1 MVFPGVQGLFVCC
14 FLVGFFCYI
23 ISFKI
28 EFVFVCNKE
37 EVSVEVLKTY
47 IQVSLQN
54 SILFSLRLDIKEE
67 KVRVKVTWWK
77 ELVLS

>member
-1 MVFPGVQGLFVCC
+1 MV
-14 FLVGFFCYI
+14 FFCYI

-54 SILFSLRLDIKEE
+54 YSVFSASLGVKEE
-67 KVRVKVTWWK
+67 KNESKGYMVER
-77 ELVLS
+77 VLS

>member
-1 MVFPGVQGLFVCC
+1 MLFYGVV
-14 FLVGFFCYI
+14 FCYI